1 MQISIPYNFE
11 PRSYQVDVFAALDG
25 DYKRACL
32 VWHRRAGKDLTLWNL
47 TIKKALER
55 RGTYFY
61 TLPTYNQAKKV
72 IWSGMSNEGVRFL
85 EHIPKQI
92 IRNLNNTEMRVT
104 LKNGS
109 VIQLVGT
116 DNLGS
121 T

>member
-1 MQISIPYNFE
+1 MQISIPYKYE
-11 PRSYQVDVFAALDG
+11 PRSYQVDIFAALDG
-25 DYKRACL
+25 DYRRACL

-72 IWSGMSNEGVRFL
+72 IWAGMSNEGVRFL

-92 IRNLNNTEMRVT
+92 IR
-104 LKNGS
+104 
-109 VIQLVGT
+109 
-116 DNLGS
+116 
-121 T
+121 